1 MKNSR
6 FNFAEEFAQA
16 ADVVRMGAADDVRIS
31 YAVFVGSADENCIG
45 VGRPF
50 DDVFFS
56 ADDFTTWGDAAK
68 ARQLAI
74 VTLRQ
79 VDKNLAQGLNLA
91 DVRAEVL
98 AAISLAFSRADEKG
112 CAVSKQ
118 EVLRAADSC
127 FGYYARNED

>member
-1 MKNSR
+1 MKTSR

-16 ADVVRMGAADDVRIS
+16 ADIVRLGDADDVRIR
-31 YAVFVGSADENCIG
+31 YAVYVGNPDEDAIG
-45 VGRPF
+45 EGKTF

-68 ARQLAI
+68 ARQLA
-74 VTLRQ
+74 VVALRQ
-79 VDKNLAQGLNLA
+79 VDKNLEQGLKLS

-98 AAISLAFSRADEKG
+98 AAISRAFSRADEKG

-118 EVLRAADSC
+118 EVLRAADSVL
-127 FGYYARNED
+127 GYYARNE

>member
-1 MKNSR
+1 MKTSR

-16 ADVVRMGAADDVRIS
+16 ADVVRLGAADDVRIR
-31 YAVFVGSADENCIG
+31 YAVYVGNSDEDAIG
-45 VGRPF
+45 EGRPF

-74 VTLRQ
+74 VALRQ
-79 VDKNLAQGLNLA
+79 VDKNLEQGLKLS

-98 AAISLAFSRADEKG
+98 AAISRAFSRADEKG

-118 EVLRAADSC
+118 EVLRAADSVL
-127 FGYYARNED
+127 GYYARNE

>member
-1 MKNSR
+1 MKTSR

-16 ADVVRMGAADDVRIS
+16 ADVVRLGNADDVRIS
-31 YAVFVGSADENCIG
+31 YAVFVGDPDGGIG
-45 VGRPF
+45 EGRPF

-56 ADDFTTWGDAAK
+56 ADDFTTYADADK

-79 VDKNLAQGLNLA
+79 VDKNLEQGLKLS

-98 AAISLAFSRADEKG
+98 AAISRAFSRADEKG

-118 EVLRAADSC
+118 EVLRAADSVL
-127 FGYYARNED
+127 GYYAANE

>member
-16 ADVVRMGAADDVRIS
+16 ADVVRLGNADDVRIGYS
-31 YAVFVGSADENCIG
+31 VFVGDKDAIG

-56 ADDFTTWGDAAK
+56 ADDFTTWNDADK

-79 VDKNLAQGLNLA
+79 VDKNLEQGLKLS
-91 DVRAEVL
+91 DVRGEVL
-98 AAISLAFSRADEKG
+98 AAISRAFSRADEKG

-118 EVLRAADSC
+118 EVLRAADSVL
-127 FGYYARNED
+127 GYYARNE

>member
-1 MKNSR
+1 MKTSR

-16 ADVVRMGAADDVRIS
+16 ADVVRLGAADDVRIR
-31 YAVFVGSADENCIG
+31 YAVYVGNSDEDAIG
-45 VGRPF
+45 EGRPF

-74 VTLRQ
+74 VALRQ
-79 VDKNLAQGLNLA
+79 VDKNLEQGLKLS

-98 AAISLAFSRADEKG
+98 AAISRAFSRADEKG
-112 CAVSKQ
+112 CAVPKQ
-118 EVLRAADSC
+118 EVLRAADSVL
-127 FGYYARNED
+127 GYYARNE

>member
-16 ADVVRMGAADDVRIS
+16 ADVVRMGAADDVRIC
-31 YAVFVGSADENCIG
+31 YAVFVGDPVENCVG

-74 VTLRQ
+74 VALQQ
-79 VDKNLAQGLNLA
+79 VDKNLEQGLKLS

-98 AAISLAFSRADEKG
+98 AAISRAFSRADEKG

-118 EVLRAADSC
+118 EVLRAADSVL
-127 FGYYARNED
+127 GYYARNE